1 MSRGSSSSSSQLSSV
16 AGGLEHVAACDSSVS
31 ARTNSTLVIRM
42 ELGPLPTVTSEARPA
57 GDAADGWIMTERLT
71 GRGSPGPVASHA
83 ITSREPTGRAA
94 RRNRMTASTESGT
107 SALPLRAPEG
117 RRAPGSKTVAAGV
130 RRRLPGARVS
140 RVTRGRVRALPRR
153 FHEAVVPRQVALQA
167 ILEVGRGAQPV
178 RFAGIDDELGRAA
191 EASQRLVELLAVLD
205 RNGPIDVA
213 SHDEGGSHD
222 PLHLVERG
230 QPLPHR
236 PRPPRAAQLLLPLV
250 LIVVV
255 AVVREVEDLA
265 GAADRGREAVGLHD
279 HMVGEDAA
287 VGPAAHAE
295 APGVGDP
302 RADGVVYPRHHV
314 VVVLVAPVGPDGA
327 GECLAIPRGAARIDR
342 HHRVAVR
349 RE

>member
-1 MSRGSSSSSSQLSSV
+1 MSSGSSSSSSQLSSV
-16 AGGLEHVAACDSSVS
+16 AGGLEHVAACASSVS

-94 RRNRMTASTESGT
+94 
-107 SALPLRAPEG
+107 
-117 RRAPGSKTVAAGV
+117 
-130 RRRLPGARVS
+130 
-140 RVTRGRVRALPRR
+140 
-153 FHEAVVPRQVALQA
+153 
-167 ILEVGRGAQPV
+167 QPV

-205 RNGPIDVA
+205 RNVPIDVA

-236 PRPPRAAQLLLPLV
+236 PGPPREAQLLLPLV

-255 AVVREVEDLA
+255 AVVRDVEDLA
-265 GAADRGREAVGLHD
+265 GAADRSREAVG
-279 HMVGEDAA
+279 
-287 VGPAAHAE
+287 
-295 APGVGDP
+295 
-302 RADGVVYPRHHV
+302 
-314 VVVLVAPVGPDGA
+314 
-327 GECLAIPRGAARIDR
+327 
-342 HHRVAVR
+342 
-349 RE
+349 